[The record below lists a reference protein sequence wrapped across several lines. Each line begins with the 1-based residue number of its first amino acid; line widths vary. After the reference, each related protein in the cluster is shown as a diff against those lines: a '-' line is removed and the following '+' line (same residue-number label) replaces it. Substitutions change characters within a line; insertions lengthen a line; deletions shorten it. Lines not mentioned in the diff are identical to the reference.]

1 MVTNERAMNM
11 ELVKPSTVHLGNGIP
26 NLGRITKW
34 GNDYIILINEKS
46 KLQNSRLGII
56 LRLSQF
62 GF

>member
-1 MVTNERAMNM
+1 M

-26 NLGRITKW
+26 NLGRKTKW